1 MRRAP
6 ELAGSVPAGYS
17 GAMGSDDKAAVLAGR
32 YLDLWLANM
41 AAWAETAPHM
51 LATLPD
57 PAAVAAEPPPGGSPG
72 GSPEDSKDSSDVDAG
87 RR

>member
-1 MRRAP
+1 MRRGP

-57 PAAVAAEPPPGGSPG
+57 PAAVEESR
-72 GSPEDSKDSSDVDAG
+72 DSSDVDAG

>member
-1 MRRAP
+1 M
-6 ELAGSVPAGYS
+6 AGSVRAGYN
-17 GAMGSDDKAAVLAGR
+17 GAMGSDDKAAFLAGR

-51 LATLPD
+51 LAALPD
-57 PAAVAAEPPPGGSPG
+57 PAASAAVAAEPPRGGS
-72 GSPEDSKDSSDVDAG
+72 SEESSDTDAG

>member
-1 MRRAP
+1 MRRGP
-6 ELAGSVPAGYS
+6 ELAGSVRAGYS

-57 PAAVAAEPPPGGSPG
+57 PAAVAAEPPPGGSP
-72 GSPEDSKDSSDVDAG
+72 EDSKGSSDVDAG

>member
-1 MRRAP
+1 MHRGP

-57 PAAVAAEPPPGGSPG
+57 PAAAVAEPPPGGSP
-72 GSPEDSKDSSDVDAG
+72 EDAKDSSDVDAG